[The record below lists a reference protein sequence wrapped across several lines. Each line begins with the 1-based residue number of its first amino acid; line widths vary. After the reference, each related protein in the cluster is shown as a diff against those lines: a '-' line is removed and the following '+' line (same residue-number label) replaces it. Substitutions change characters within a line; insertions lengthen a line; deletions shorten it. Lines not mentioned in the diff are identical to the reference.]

1 MVWAFTMFAMGF
13 VRKINMDLISLR
25 SRGTGRRQGT
35 VLLVSLVGGSAVRQ
49 IRSISALGPF
59 LCCRACES
67 PQSERRDRPGIAC
80 RREWFP
86 RIVEWLPENS
96 CLPRPLPPRYAS
108 NTHPTS
114 DSKPPI
120 RKREARRGGNAIL
133 SVCGRFVARRHD
145 LFRRK
150 QAHFRFKH
158 PAVPRGSSINQGF
171 RPKYEDELPRPS
183 RYRHSDGVLA
193 GNFFTSTLFR
203 KK

>member
-1 MVWAFTMFAMGF
+1 M
-13 VRKINMDLISLR
+13 S
-25 SRGTGRRQGT
+25 SS
-35 VLLVSLVGGSAVRQ
+35 VLAIYS
-49 IRSISALGPF
+49 
-59 LCCRACES
+59 
-67 PQSERRDRPGIAC
+67 RDRPGIAC

-133 SVCGRFVARRHD
+133 SACGRFVARRHD